1 MRSPSVLAAVLLVTL
16 MVFTARPA
24 QGNGEPAATT
34 HAPGFLPVG
43 DIVTPV
49 TNQGRLAG
57 YVVVKASLEFAT
69 PMIAKAA
76 EPWLPKIV
84 DAWVRTMY
92 GLAQR
97 GHFGQGSVDPDMLKK
112 QLLQAAIGTLK
123 GSVPDDVLITQ
134 ALFTRAN

>member
-1 MRSPSVLAAVLLVTL
+1 MRSRSVLAAVLLVTL
-16 MVFTARPA
+16 MGLPARSALANAEP
-24 QGNGEPAATT
+24 PAAAD
-34 HAPGFLPVG
+34 APGYLAVG

-49 TNQGRLAG
+49 TSQGRLTG
-57 YVVVKASLEFAT
+57 YVVIKASLEFAT
-69 PMIAKAA
+69 PVAAKSA

-112 QLLQAAIGTLK
+112 QLLQSAIGTLK
-123 GSVPDDVLITQ
+123 VSAPHDVLITQ
-134 ALFTRAN
+134 ALFSRAN

>member
-57 YVVVKASLEFAT
+57 YVVVRASLEFAT
-69 PMIAKAA
+69 PMIAKTA

-84 DAWVRTMY
+84 DAWVRTLY